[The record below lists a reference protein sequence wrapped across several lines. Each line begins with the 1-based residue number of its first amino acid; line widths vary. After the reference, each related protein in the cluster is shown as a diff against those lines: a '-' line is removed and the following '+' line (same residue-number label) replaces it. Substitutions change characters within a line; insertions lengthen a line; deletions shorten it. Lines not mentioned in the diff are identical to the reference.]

1 LTAGVLLAIVAVPG
15 LGVLIL
21 VLPLLPVLLGIMTIT
36 GAVFDRAGAVGIGHA
51 LFFAWLILA
60 YLPMY

>member
-1 LTAGVLLAIVAVPG
+1 
-15 LGVLIL
+15 
-21 VLPLLPVLLGIMTIT
+21 MTIT